1 MPLGMMPSK
10 VWDGQMNAT
19 GGYQVVKEDGDMLCY
34 TIYNRN
40 DFENYLFE
48 NTRLDTSISTRHG
61 YGKIYEEDGQFYF
74 NLKLQ
79 IRLIK

>member
-34 TIYNRN
+34 PIYNRN
-40 DFENYLFE
+40 DF
-48 NTRLDTSISTRHG
+48 
-61 YGKIYEEDGQFYF
+61 
-74 NLKLQ
+74 
-79 IRLIK
+79 